1 MIASFSPF
9 TRKVLALGILLLALL
24 GAIQLVIAPLYA
36 LTANSLSE
44 LEDARYR
51 RARLESIAARPP
63 LPTAAPVPA
72 SLYLTAPDRQRA
84 TDLLLAAIG
93 GAAGRYQLQ
102 VDSIAA
108 VPAESSRGAA
118 IAVTVVA
125 RGEHDALLAW
135 INDLETGT
143 PNIHFA
149 DWSLAPDS
157 KPPATGG
164 QAAVSAPNITTDPE
178 GAPASAAPAPPATP
192 GAPLRLQFGGTAV
205 AVWERGS

>member
-9 TRKVLALGILLLALL
+9 TRKVLALGILLLVLL
-24 GAIQLVIAPLYA
+24 GTFQLVIAPLYA
-36 LTANSLSE
+36 FTANSLLG

-84 TDLLLAAIG
+84 TDLLLATIG
-93 GAAGRYQLQ
+93 GTASRYQLQ
-102 VDSIAA
+102 IDSIAA
-108 VPAESSRGAA
+108 VPSGSSRGAA

-125 RGEHDALLAW
+125 RGEHDNVLAW
-135 INDLETGT
+135 INDLESGT

-157 KPPATGG
+157 KPPAAGG
-164 QAAVSAPNITTDPE
+164 QSAAASPNIATDPE
-178 GAPASAAPAPPATP
+178 GAPPVVAAGTP

-205 AVWERGS
+205 AVWEQGS